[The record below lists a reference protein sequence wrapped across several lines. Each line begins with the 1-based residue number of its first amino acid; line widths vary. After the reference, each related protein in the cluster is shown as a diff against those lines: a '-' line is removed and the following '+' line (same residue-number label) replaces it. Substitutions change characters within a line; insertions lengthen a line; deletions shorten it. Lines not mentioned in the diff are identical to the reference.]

1 TGNDAFVV
9 REWLAADGDARL
21 PGDARL
27 AENFSCDPSACIAR
41 LADGSLVSVVLTPD
55 AFLEDCARA
64 KLVLTPRTAPPFCP
78 ATVVDRT
85 TWRAT
90 GALTLTRTDTGFAM
104 TAARPATQDRPWA
117 RPCGGAGSAG
127 ERPATGG
134 ALAPTPPH
142 PPAANPRGENIGAD
156 R

>member
-55 AFLEDCARA
+55 AFLEECARA

-78 ATVVDRT
+78 ATAVDRT
-85 TWRAT
+85 TRRAT
-90 GALTLTRTDTGFAM
+90 GALALTRTDTAFAM
-104 TAARPATQDRPWA
+104 TAGRPATQDRPWA
-117 RPCGGAGSAG
+117 RRWGGEGSAG

-134 ALAPTPPH
+134 TLAPTPPN
-142 PPAANPRGENIGAD
+142 ARDATPRAEDLGPD
-156 R
+156 D